1 MKLKILS
8 LFILLLLFVQSATA
22 APFQADARTKRIP
35 AGTKFTLKFLNPIS
49 STAGQ
54 GADFSAIMLN
64 DQTAESDV
72 ILPSGSV
79 VRGSVNR
86 IIPAKRFSKGAIV
99 YLDFDHVVTPN
110 GRQVPL
116 TLAVV
121 GRTDLTNDGGIT
133 TTRGYWDAVKQNWV
147 RTKEI
152 THNSIEWADDTFDDL
167 ANGTVRYIMIPLS
180 AIGGG
185 IGGGAYFVYDG
196 IADMIRKGKD
206 VNLMTGEVMDVILVE
221 PIDVPVI

>member
-1 MKLKILS
+1 MKFRIIT
-8 LFILLLLFVQSATA
+8 FILLVMLSVQSVLA
-22 APFQADARTKRIP
+22 APFQADAKTKRIP
-35 AGTKFTLKFLNPIS
+35 AGTKFTLQFLNPIS
-49 STAGQ
+49 SIG
-54 GADFSAIMLN
+54 GNADSSAIMVN
-64 DQTAESDV
+64 AQTAETDV

-79 VRGSVNR
+79 DRGAINKIV
-86 IIPAKRFSKGAIV
+86 PAKRFSKGAIV

-116 TLAVV
+116 SMAVV

-133 TTRGYWDAVKQNWV
+133 TTKGYWDAVKENG
-147 RTKEI
+147 RKTKEI
-152 THNSIEWADDTFDDL
+152 TKSCIDWADYTFDND
-167 ANGTVRYIMIPLS
+167 AARYTMMTLG

-185 IGGGAYFVYDG
+185 IGGGAYFVYDS

-206 VNLMTGEVMDVILVE
+206 VALPTGEVMTVILVE